1 MPDVEMRNSLQL
13 KTYVQKQIIPVIMI
27 SLFLDQDTKYNN
39 NINIKERKV
48 THDFFCFC
56 MLDMAFKTLLIK

>member
-1 MPDVEMRNSLQL
+1 
-13 KTYVQKQIIPVIMI
+13 MI
-27 SLFLDQDTKYNN
+27 SLFLDQDTKYYN